1 MYGQPGVAF
10 QQVEVKALA
19 LVLHI
24 LEKQHIGQLV
34 VGQPPIRRENKL
46 SVIRSEK

>member
-24 LEKQHIGQLV
+24 LEKQHIDQLV
-34 VGQPPIRRENKL
+34 PPIRRENKL